1 MKNAPILESK
11 GRKMQVKVKEMRDI
25 LGREVHPVMTGKVAH
40 SVDLEKEM
48 EILEEEIVMEKKK
61 RVKDLEEWREL
72 VKESDSVTAELMEAI
87 SCLRKNASE
96 AQHTLV
102 IARKPSPMENAEA
115 IMPNLNQIVSGP
127 YQGLIEPAGPSGL
140 EMNRASISTNSSSPA
155 PTRKRSSSVIYMEME
170 KETDIQRLQRR
181 MGHEIHPI
189 SFMMAQCP
197 PLNPETGLPYE
208 VSRVSMEREM
218 SGPSEENMIISP
230 SSPSIVSM
238 RSSATPKPLA
248 DEYLSSS
255 SISTPS
261 YQPVQIQ
268 TSATQTDAPPPV
280 HSQGTQTENQP
291 PRPSQESQIEV
302 FILEIKMN
310 LNSSRIHHN

>member
-1 MKNAPILESK
+1 
-11 GRKMQVKVKEMRDI
+11 MQVKVKEMRDI

-197 PLNPETGLPYE
+197 PLNPGQDYHTKWPVIYG
-208 VSRVSMEREM
+208 REM
-218 SGPSEENMIISP
+218 CGPSSEENMIISP

-238 RSSATPKPLA
+238 RSSATPKHLA

-268 TSATQTDAPPPV
+268 ISATQNNAPPQ
-280 HSQGTQTENQP
+280 SAQ
-291 PRPSQESQIEV
+291 
-302 FILEIKMN
+302 
-310 LNSSRIHHN
+310 